1 MTIAAPRTAGLIC
14 PAATCVFDLPAE
26 GPSVGVARRMVRA
39 YLRAHRHGD
48 DILESASL
56 VISELVTNAIRH
68 AGGIRVTCSIRM
80 RARAVRIEVGD
91 DGAIEPRVEVRHGG
105 VDECGGRGL
114 LLVDALSAD
123 WGTYRRAA
131 DEEGPGT
138 VVWAVVGAGDG
149 HGWGGL

>member
-1 MTIAAPRTAGLIC
+1 MTIAAPRTAGLTC

-48 DILESASL
+48 DVLESASL

-68 AGGIRVTCSIRM
+68 ARGVRVTCSIQT

-91 DGAIEPRVEVRHGG
+91 DGVTEPPVRVRHGG
-105 VDECGGRGL
+105 VDEPGGRGL
-114 LLVDALSAD
+114 LLVDALSED
-123 WGTYRRAA
+123 WGAFRREA
-131 DEEGPGT
+131 DEGPGT
-138 VVWAVVGAGDG
+138 VVWAVVGAGGRD
-149 HGWGGL
+149 GWGRL